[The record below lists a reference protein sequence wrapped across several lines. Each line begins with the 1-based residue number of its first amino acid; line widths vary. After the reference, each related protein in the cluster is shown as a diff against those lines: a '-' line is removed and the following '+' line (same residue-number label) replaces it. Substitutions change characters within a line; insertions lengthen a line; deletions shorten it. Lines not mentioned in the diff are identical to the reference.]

1 MSDPVELKPKV
12 SRKLNV
18 SQVAILENIYRFR
31 FGSSNLVANSLRLK
45 NGKYIFRRLK
55 LLVEHGYLERN
66 FDSSYRIKG
75 QPASYFLLPR
85 AMRLLQKLG
94 QQKGLTDQA
103 IKNSYNDKNVELGFI
118 DHNLT
123 VYAVNN
129 QLAALY
135 PAIQQ
140 FTKRELAI
148 YKYFPKHLPDLYIF
162 LKTKG
167 NSRRFFLEV
176 METTTKPFTINWQL
190 GLLAN
195 YFQNG
200 EWQAKGNP
208 FPVILYVCETGELEK
223 RIRKQVN
230 AAIYKFG
237 VNIHFYTTTQ
247 NALMYST
254 QNDDEIWSSVE
265 EPNKLISLKEI

>member
-1 MSDPVELKPKV
+1 MSEPVELKPKV

-45 NGKYIFRRLK
+45 SGKYIFRRLK

-103 IKNSYNDKNVELGFI
+103 IKNSYNDKDVASGFI
-118 DHNLT
+118 DHSLS
-123 VYAVNN
+123 VYAINN
-129 QLAALY
+129 QLAMLY

-148 YKYFPKHLPDLYIF
+148 YKYFPKRLPDLYLSLNVKNDTRRYF
-162 LKTKG
+162 LDLIEITD
-167 NSRRFFLEV
+167 
-176 METTTKPFTINWQL
+176 KPFAINWQL
-190 GLLAN
+190 GLMAN

-223 RIRKQVN
+223 RIRRQVN
-230 AAIYKFG
+230 AAVYKFG
-237 VNIHFYTTTQ
+237 VEIQFYTTTQ
-247 NALMYST
+247 NALMRST
-254 QNDDEIWSSVE
+254 QNDDEIWSSTT
-265 EPNKLISLKEI
+265 EPEKLVALGEF